1 MARKA
6 DGRSGVWPAM
16 AERRTDT
23 ISSLQRT
30 ARLHAARDEAHYRV
44 LRAGEVLT
52 RRRAVP
58 RRAVFGTMVAV
69 ALLVVVLTATAV
81 AERTPEGADTAP
93 VERVLLPSVG
103 SADDET
109 LAGGMAGD
117 RIDGRA
123 GDDVILG
130 GGGAD
135 VLSGAH
141 GNDVLH
147 GGPGA
152 DVLWAGPGR
161 DVLLGGDGDD
171 QLRASNLDGAVD
183 RLHCGPGNDVAW
195 VVASPSGTED
205 RTFGCERV
213 VVVEVR
219 RVRGGS

>member
-1 MARKA
+1 
-6 DGRSGVWPAM
+6 M

-30 ARLHAARDEAHYRV
+30 ARLNAARDEAHYRI
-44 LRAGEVLT
+44 LRVGELLA
-52 RRRAVP
+52 RGRAVP
-58 RRAVFGTMVAV
+58 RRAAFGTMVAV

-81 AERTPEGADTAP
+81 AERSADAPEVTSA
-93 VERVLLPSVG
+93 ERVLLPAVG
-103 SADDET
+103 TAADET
-109 LAGGMAGD
+109 LAGGMQAD

-123 GDDVILG
+123 GDDVVLG

-135 VLSGAH
+135 VLAGAH

-147 GGPGA
+147 GGPGD

-171 QLRASNLDGAVD
+171 HLRASNPDGAVD

-195 VVASPSGTED
+195 VVASPAGMED

-213 VVVEVR
+213 VVVEVQ
-219 RVRGGS
+219 RVPGGGA